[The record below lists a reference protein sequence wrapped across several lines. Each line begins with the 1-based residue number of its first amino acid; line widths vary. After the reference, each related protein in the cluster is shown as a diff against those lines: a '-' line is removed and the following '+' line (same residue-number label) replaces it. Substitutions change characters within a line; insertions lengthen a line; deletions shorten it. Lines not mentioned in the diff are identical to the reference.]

1 MSFPPFVS
9 RPSAPVA
16 IVALVAVLATGGCS
30 GGTTAS
36 ASVATSP
43 MAVASP
49 VGAAIAGWP
58 LPGQATTT
66 SFIPVLASAENVV
79 GRSRLLRRIRRL
91 PDGRRMGR
99 GGGCRPAG
107 QGTGGGARPVR
118 RPGQGGDRRG

>member
-49 VGAAIAGWP
+49 AGAAIAGWP

-66 SFIPVLASAENVV
+66 SFIPILASAQNVV
-79 GRSRLLRRIRRL
+79 GRSRFLLTLVDRDNRPIAS
-91 PDGRRMGR
+91 PDRAVTLKVFDLAKD
-99 GGGCRPAG
+99 PASP
-107 QGTGGGARPVR
+107 TET
-118 RPGQGGDRRG
+118 